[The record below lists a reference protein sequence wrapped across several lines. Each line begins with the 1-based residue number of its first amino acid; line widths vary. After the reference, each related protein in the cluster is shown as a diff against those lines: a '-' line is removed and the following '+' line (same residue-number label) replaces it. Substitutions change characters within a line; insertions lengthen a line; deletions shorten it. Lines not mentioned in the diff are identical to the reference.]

1 MLLRLRSAHSQSS
14 TRIAHMPYGDHL
26 EEGSPRG
33 VSLEPLRKLE
43 RVRKQEHDTA
53 THVAALRAA
62 VAREK
67 TARSVFV
74 AKERKLDGARSYRA
88 MMDAEKTRIAEALRN
103 EEAASEEEVI
113 DLACR
118 MIKRTSLIF
127 PKAGWGTKKGV
138 RLGEPL
144 SGATAKFAE
153 SKSPRRKPRQAPPE
167 TGSGWFRLFKRMDDD
182 GSGKI
187 TYGELE
193 ALVRRDLEVSTTE
206 LPDRRLKAVWRAL
219 DADGS
224 GYLTAGEFGH
234 FMKRGEAHLQQ
245 LHPEQSWKQLLHRER
260 RAQKEAVEEYL
271 RNEMSGGAAADAFA
285 SVKAAT
291 ASEVAEM
298 ASAMTRRMHELYVGS
313 SAAWFRLFKHMDS
326 DGSGRVTYGEF
337 AELVRSELEIS
348 SADLPEEN
356 LKSVWRSLD
365 SDDSGFITTA
375 EFGRFMRKGEE
386 GMGQVSTTWRK
397 KLHAKLH
404 KEREEFEAVLYKEA
418 RAMEGV
424 RPASEGDCD
433 DLARVLNRQMKA
445 MFKGNPTWYQLFR
458 HMDRRHVTPY
468 LTPHSPHP
476 RYQLFRHMDTDR
488 TGNITFAELLGLV
501 RNATSHGTERVR
513 ENGMRG
519 IRGYL

>member
-1 MLLRLRSAHSQSS
+1 MA
-14 TRIAHMPYGDHL
+14 
-26 EEGSPRG
+26 
-33 VSLEPLRKLE
+33 
-43 RVRKQEHDTA
+43 
-53 THVAALRAA
+53 
-62 VAREK
+62 EK

-193 ALVRRDLEVSTTE
+193 SLVRRDLEVSTTE

-234 FMKRGEAHLQQ
+234 FMKRGALQQ

-260 RAQKEAVEEYL
+260 RAQKEAVEEYSE
-271 RNEMSGGAAADAFA
+271 RDAAAPPPLRGEGGDGVGGGG
-285 SVKAAT
+285 S
-291 ASEVAEM
+291 
-298 ASAMTRRMHELYVGS
+298 TRRMHELYVGR

-326 DGSGRVTYGEF
+326 DGSGRVTYG
-337 AELVRSELEIS
+337 
-348 SADLPEEN
+348 
-356 LKSVWRSLD
+356 D
-365 SDDSGFITTA
+365 SPSPAAGGARRCGGAVTTA

-386 GMGQVSTTWRK
+386 GATT
-397 KLHAKLH
+397 A
-404 KEREEFEAVLYKEA
+404 KERTRGVRGGAVQGGAGDGGRAAGERGRLRRPRA
-418 RAMEGV
+418 RAQPADEGV
-424 RPASEGDCD
+424 
-433 DLARVLNRQMKA
+433 
-445 MFKGNPTWYQLFR
+445 KGNP
-458 HMDRRHVTPY
+458 
-468 LTPHSPHP
+468 
-476 RYQLFRHMDTDR
+476 
-488 TGNITFAELLGLV
+488 
-501 RNATSHGTERVR
+501 
-513 ENGMRG
+513 
-519 IRGYL
+519 

>member
-1 MLLRLRSAHSQSS
+1 M
-14 TRIAHMPYGDHL
+14 
-26 EEGSPRG
+26 
-33 VSLEPLRKLE
+33 
-43 RVRKQEHDTA
+43 
-53 THVAALRAA
+53 AALRAA

-193 ALVRRDLEVSTTE
+193 GLVRRDLEVSTTE

-298 ASAMTRRMHELYVGS
+298 ASAMTRRMHS
-313 SAAWFRLFKHMDS
+313 STSAAPPR
-326 DGSGRVTYGEF
+326 GSGCSSTWTATARAASRYGEY
-337 AELVRSELEIS
+337 AIRTGRSELEI
-348 SADLPEEN
+348 ARAAGGPPAQDG
-356 LKSVWRSLD
+356 V
-365 SDDSGFITTA
+365 A
-375 EFGRFMRKGEE
+375 EPRRRTHRLRPLNREFMQNPRRRGDTCP
-386 GMGQVSTTWRK
+386 STTWRK
-397 KLHAKLH
+397 LHAKLT
-404 KEREEFEAVLYKEA
+404 KNARIRGKCTRRRGRWRACGRRA
-418 RAMEGV
+418 RATATTSRACSTG
-424 RPASEGDCD
+424 RW
-433 DLARVLNRQMKA
+433 A
-445 MFKGNPTWYQLFR
+445 MFKGNPTWYQLF
-458 HMDRRHVTPY
+458 HH
-468 LTPHSPHP
+468 L
-476 RYQLFRHMDTDR
+476 DTDR

-501 RNATSHGTERVR
+501 KTRTDPKTQ
-513 ENGMRG
+513 
-519 IRGYL
+519 

>member
-1 MLLRLRSAHSQSS
+1 
-14 TRIAHMPYGDHL
+14 MPYGDHL

-43 RVRKQEHDTA
+43 RVEAGARHGDARGGAAA
-53 THVAALRAA
+53 THVALRAA

-127 PKAGWGTKKGV
+127 PKSGWGTKKGV

-245 LHPEQSWKQLLHRER
+245 LHPEQSWKQLLHRE
-260 RAQKEAVEEYL
+260 
-271 RNEMSGGAAADAFA
+271 SGTAP
-285 SVKAAT
+285 AAT
-291 ASEVAEM
+291 
-298 ASAMTRRMHELYVGS
+298 G
-313 SAAWFRLFKHMDS
+313 
-326 DGSGRVTYGEF
+326 GEF
-337 AELVRSELEIS
+337 ADARTSSKHARAEWRLVQAHGRDGAPSNDDAAVVQPESAVWKSIAGDELHHRRRVRNSWPPRVARRAAPS
-348 SADLPEEN
+348 SRTRP
-356 LKSVWRSLD
+356 RR
-365 SDDSGFITTA
+365 SGFS
-375 EFGRFMRKGEE
+375 G
-386 GMGQVSTTWRK
+386 S
-397 KLHAKLH
+397 
-404 KEREEFEAVLYKEA
+404 
-418 RAMEGV
+418 
-424 RPASEGDCD
+424 
-433 DLARVLNRQMKA
+433 
-445 MFKGNPTWYQLFR
+445 
-458 HMDRRHVTPY
+458 
-468 LTPHSPHP
+468 
-476 RYQLFRHMDTDR
+476 
-488 TGNITFAELLGLV
+488 
-501 RNATSHGTERVR
+501 
-513 ENGMRG
+513 
-519 IRGYL
+519 

>member
-1 MLLRLRSAHSQSS
+1 
-14 TRIAHMPYGDHL
+14 MPYGDHL

-182 GSGKI
+182 ERARERERWDERQPGISVA
-187 TYGELE
+187 E
-193 ALVRRDLEVSTTE
+193 REVE
-206 LPDRRLKAVWRAL
+206 KARSLHHSHFTPSPSAH
-219 DADGS
+219 S
-224 GYLTAGEFGH
+224 TAG
-234 FMKRGEAHLQQ
+234 
-245 LHPEQSWKQLLHRER
+245 
-260 RAQKEAVEEYL
+260 
-271 RNEMSGGAAADAFA
+271 
-285 SVKAAT
+285 AAT
-291 ASEVAEM
+291 ASLCFERQRAHARVPAPPSPARSRAAYNTPSIEKRAGQPR
-298 ASAMTRRMHELYVGS
+298 ASAAVPRPTPRPKGRRTP
-313 SAAWFRLFKHMDS
+313 RI
-326 DGSGRVTYGEF
+326 
-337 AELVRSELEIS
+337 EIDALS
-348 SADLPEEN
+348 
-356 LKSVWRSLD
+356 RC
-365 SDDSGFITTA
+365 TA
-375 EFGRFMRKGEE
+375 E
-386 GMGQVSTTWRK
+386 SPP
-397 KLHAKLH
+397 
-404 KEREEFEAVLYKEA
+404 ER
-418 RAMEGV
+418 
-424 RPASEGDCD
+424 
-433 DLARVLNRQMKA
+433 
-445 MFKGNPTWYQLFR
+445 
-458 HMDRRHVTPY
+458 
-468 LTPHSPHP
+468 
-476 RYQLFRHMDTDR
+476 
-488 TGNITFAELLGLV
+488 
-501 RNATSHGTERVR
+501 
-513 ENGMRG
+513 
-519 IRGYL
+519 

>member
-33 VSLEPLRKLE
+33 ISLEPLRKLE

-193 ALVRRDLEVSTTE
+193 SLVRRDLEVSTTE

-298 ASAMTRRMHELYVGS
+298 ASAMTRAAQQTSLNYKSIVKNETEAQRLQRQLEALQRLNAS
-313 SAAWFRLFKHMDS
+313 S
-326 DGSGRVTYGEF
+326 
-337 AELVRSELEIS
+337 RSM
-348 SADLPEEN
+348 
-356 LKSVWRSLD
+356 W
-365 SDDSGFITTA
+365 
-375 EFGRFMRKGEE
+375 
-386 GMGQVSTTWRK
+386 STTDPNRSGTSQS
-397 KLHAKLH
+397 
-404 KEREEFEAVLYKEA
+404 A
-418 RAMEGV
+418 RSPRLPPTG
-424 RPASEGDCD
+424 RPNTSQS
-433 DLARVLNRQMKA
+433 AR
-445 MFKGNPTWYQLFR
+445 
-458 HMDRRHVTPY
+458 H
-468 LTPHSPHP
+468 
-476 RYQLFRHMDTDR
+476 
-488 TGNITFAELLGLV
+488 
-501 RNATSHGTERVR
+501 
-513 ENGMRG
+513 
-519 IRGYL
+519 

>member
-1 MLLRLRSAHSQSS
+1 MPLRLRGAHSQSS
-14 TRIAHMPYGDHL
+14 TRTAHMPYGDHL
-26 EEGSPRG
+26 EENSPRG

-127 PKAGWGTKKGV
+127 PKSGWGTKKGV

-298 ASAMTRRMHELYVGS
+298 ASAMIVKNETEAQRLQRQLEALQRLNAS
-313 SAAWFRLFKHMDS
+313 S
-326 DGSGRVTYGEF
+326 
-337 AELVRSELEIS
+337 RSM
-348 SADLPEEN
+348 
-356 LKSVWRSLD
+356 W
-365 SDDSGFITTA
+365 
-375 EFGRFMRKGEE
+375 
-386 GMGQVSTTWRK
+386 STTDPNRSGTSQS
-397 KLHAKLH
+397 
-404 KEREEFEAVLYKEA
+404 A
-418 RAMEGV
+418 RSPRLPPAG
-424 RPASEGDCD
+424 RPNTSQS
-433 DLARVLNRQMKA
+433 AR
-445 MFKGNPTWYQLFR
+445 
-458 HMDRRHVTPY
+458 H
-468 LTPHSPHP
+468 
-476 RYQLFRHMDTDR
+476 
-488 TGNITFAELLGLV
+488 
-501 RNATSHGTERVR
+501 
-513 ENGMRG
+513 
-519 IRGYL
+519 

>member
-14 TRIAHMPYGDHL
+14 TRIARMPYGDHL
-26 EEGSPRG
+26 SEGSPRG

-127 PKAGWGTKKGV
+127 PKAGWGAKKGV

-219 DADGS
+219 
-224 GYLTAGEFGH
+224 
-234 FMKRGEAHLQQ
+234 
-245 LHPEQSWKQLLHRER
+245 
-260 RAQKEAVEEYL
+260 
-271 RNEMSGGAAADAFA
+271 
-285 SVKAAT
+285 
-291 ASEVAEM
+291 
-298 ASAMTRRMHELYVGS
+298 EL
-313 SAAWFRLFKHMDS
+313 
-326 DGSGRVTYGEF
+326 
-337 AELVRSELEIS
+337 
-348 SADLPEEN
+348 
-356 LKSVWRSLD
+356 
-365 SDDSGFITTA
+365 
-375 EFGRFMRKGEE
+375 
-386 GMGQVSTTWRK
+386 
-397 KLHAKLH
+397 
-404 KEREEFEAVLYKEA
+404 
-418 RAMEGV
+418 
-424 RPASEGDCD
+424 
-433 DLARVLNRQMKA
+433 
-445 MFKGNPTWYQLFR
+445 
-458 HMDRRHVTPY
+458 
-468 LTPHSPHP
+468 
-476 RYQLFRHMDTDR
+476 
-488 TGNITFAELLGLV
+488 
-501 RNATSHGTERVR
+501 
-513 ENGMRG
+513 
-519 IRGYL
+519 